1 MVTGFTK
8 FEFEEYSEKDI
19 QNTIK
24 DYKNYKK
31 WFKFPAGI
39 KGEWYNVHK
48 SILMFSIDF
57 RLWMGKQAEICED
70 LLWHPNIW

>member
-39 KGEWYNVHK
+39 KGKLN
-48 SILMFSIDF
+48 F
-57 RLWMGKQAEICED
+57 
-70 LLWHPNIW
+70 LL